1 VARPKRF
8 ELLTPRFVACL
19 NLLTPLEIVRNTPCG
34 AVRWPAI
41 GPMRTVEIA
50 GNALH
55 SWRYW
60 QRASATTWR
69 RSFSVGRAALILQDD
84 VAIGVNA
91 IFSAIRDAFDDSL
104 HGPNFAGRFEPD
116 LDIDLGV
123 TVVVVAIP
131 LSFTKPANDSPT

>member
-19 NLLTPLEIVRNTPCG
+19 NLLTPLEIVGNTPVARCAG
-34 AVRWPAI
+34 PLLVRCVLSKSPAT
-41 GPMRTVEIA
+41 RSIA
-50 GNALH
+50 GDTGNAH
-55 SWRYW
+55 
-60 QRASATTWR
+60 QRPPGGEVSA
-69 RSFSVGRAALILQDD
+69 VGRAALILQDD

-91 IFSAIRDAFDDSL
+91 VFSAIRDAFDDSL